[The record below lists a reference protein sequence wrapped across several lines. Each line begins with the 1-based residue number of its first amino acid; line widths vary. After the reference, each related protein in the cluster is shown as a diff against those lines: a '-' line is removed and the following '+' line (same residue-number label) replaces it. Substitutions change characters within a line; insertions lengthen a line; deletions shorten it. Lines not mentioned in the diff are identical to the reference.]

1 MAQRRKI
8 ETPVTNKPDI
18 GLDLQQVATD
28 VAKLYQQSLNLRPIS
43 FDAGRRHSLT
53 KAYEWISS
61 QIQVG
66 KSVTSTDII
75 TYVQNELD
83 SLSTDPHLNGASSS
97 STASVENNE
106 PGENAP
112 QDMEEDPPHV

>member
-1 MAQRRKI
+1 MQ
-8 ETPVTNKPDI
+8 
-18 GLDLQQVATD
+18 
-28 VAKLYQQSLNLRPIS
+28 
-43 FDAGRRHSLT
+43 T

-75 TYVQNELD
+75 TYVQVLINSRITYMLILYNNELN
-83 SLSTDPHLNGASSS
+83 SLPTDPHLNGASSS